1 MTDIKSILVHA
12 DSQAATVVRLQVAH
26 RLAEQFDA
34 ALTAAYAATPSPIEY
49 PTGFSAGADVAAM
62 MIQFDNERR
71 TRARAL
77 VDHAQSTGMPRLA
90 WLDLEGEAIYAF
102 ARAALYADL
111 VVAGQPD
118 PRAATTDVP
127 NDFIESMAIL
137 SGAPVLVVPYIGAP
151 ATLGRTV
158 LLAWKESRESAHA
171 VAAAL
176 PLLQAADRVQVVMW
190 DTSDTTATEEAPLI
204 ETRLRR
210 HGVPVTVHR
219 CGRESR
225 DVGEQLLS
233 MAAEFNADLLVM
245 GCYGHS
251 RAREWVL
258 GGATRTVLR
267 SMTLPVLMTH

>member
-12 DSQAATVVRLQVAH
+12 DSQPATSVRLQVAH

-34 ALTAAYAATPSPIEY
+34 ALTAAFAATPSPLDY
-49 PTGFSAGADVAAM
+49 PNGFSAGADVAAM
-62 MIQFDNERR
+62 MIALDQERR
-71 TRARAL
+71 VRAKAL
-77 VDHAQSTGMPRLA
+77 FDHAHATDMPRLT
-90 WLDLEGEAIYAF
+90 WLDLDGEPVHAF

-118 PRAATTDVP
+118 PRQSINDVP
-127 NDFIESMAIL
+127 SDFVESMAIL

-176 PLLQAADRVQVVMW
+176 PLLQAADRVHVVMW
-190 DTSDTTATEEAPLI
+190 DGSDALSNEEAPRI
-204 ETRLRR
+204 EARLRR
-210 HGVPVTVHR
+210 HDVPVTVHR

-233 MAAEFNADLLVM
+233 MAAEFDADLLVM

>member
-12 DSQAATVVRLQVAH
+12 DSQPASLVRLQVAH

-34 ALTAAYAATPSPIEY
+34 ALIAAFAATPSPLEY
-49 PTGFSAGADVAAM
+49 PNGFSAGADVAAM
-62 MIQFDNERR
+62 MIQLDQER
-71 TRARAL
+71 RARAKAQ
-77 VDHAQSTGMPRLA
+77 VDHAQATGMPRLT
-90 WLDLEGEAIYAF
+90 WLDLEGEPVYAF

-111 VVAGQPD
+111 VVTGQAD
-118 PRAATTDVP
+118 PRQTVGDVP
-127 NDFIESMAIL
+127 SDFIESMAIL
-137 SGAPVLVVPYIGAP
+137 SGAPVLVVPYIGVP

-158 LLAWKESRESAHA
+158 MLAWKESRESAHA

-176 PLLQAADRVQVVMW
+176 PLLQAADRVHVVMW
-190 DTSDTTATEEAPLI
+190 DSADTLAGEEAPRI

-210 HGVPVTVHR
+210 HDVPVTVHR

-233 MAAEFNADLLVM
+233 MATELSADLLVM